1 MATTPKISVVMPAY
15 NARET
20 IAEAV
25 DSILSQTFG
34 DFELLIFDDASTDD
48 TPEILARYAA
58 SDGRIRVFRSEQ
70 NKNYTHRLN
79 EGLALAAAPIVARMD
94 ADDVSM
100 PYRFEKQYAF
110 LAAHPETT
118 LCAGQME
125 YYETGEVTK
134 LPLDDSGIRLALLR
148 DSCMPHPAWMF
159 RKEVLPAAGGYDPS
173 YTPAD
178 DYAMLAALAA
188 TPGVRFAN
196 LPETLIR
203 YRLHLDKDRTKYRE
217 VQKRNAA
224 RVRATLI
231 RPLVPD
237 ASENDLVCHEFL
249 CGFEASMAVR
259 QLAEC
264 REWLKR
270 LLAANASAELYNRKA
285 FRDSWLKRWWEVCNE
300 SFHIGILR
308 NILTGNELEALPR
321 FELLFPMVLTFA
333 HWLQRKLL
341 PSRWR
346 SKYLYRL
353 ERL

>member
-25 DSILSQTFG
+25 DSILGQTFG
-34 DFELLIFDDASTDD
+34 DFELLVFDDASTDD

-110 LAAHPETT
+110 LDAHPETT

-125 YYETGEVTK
+125 YYETGEVTRF
-134 LPLDDSGIRLALLR
+134 PLTNEGIRPALLR

-159 RKEVLPAAGGYDPS
+159 RKEALPAAGGYDPD

-178 DYAMLAALAA
+178 D
-188 TPGVRFAN
+188 
-196 LPETLIR
+196 
-203 YRLHLDKDRTKYRE
+203 
-217 VQKRNAA
+217 
-224 RVRATLI
+224 
-231 RPLVPD
+231 
-237 ASENDLVCHEFL
+237 
-249 CGFEASMAVR
+249 
-259 QLAEC
+259 
-264 REWLKR
+264 
-270 LLAANASAELYNRKA
+270 
-285 FRDSWLKRWWEVCNE
+285 
-300 SFHIGILR
+300 
-308 NILTGNELEALPR
+308 
-321 FELLFPMVLTFA
+321 
-333 HWLQRKLL
+333 
-341 PSRWR
+341 
-346 SKYLYRL
+346 
-353 ERL
+353 